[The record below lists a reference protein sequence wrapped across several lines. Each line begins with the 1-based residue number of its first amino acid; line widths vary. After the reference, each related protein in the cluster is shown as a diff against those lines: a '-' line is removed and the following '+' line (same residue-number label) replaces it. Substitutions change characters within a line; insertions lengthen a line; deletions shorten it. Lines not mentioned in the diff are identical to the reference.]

1 MYSLKALVI
10 LFMPLYSTTIST
22 LLDGTLLRL
31 FSQVPNLNP
40 KPEPGILVDNK
51 LLCNVLLFQFFFIVE
66 YYMSSY
72 ERCTVCCTGVIEP
85 PNHPVVSRFFRER
98 TKTCRR
104 TNQETLKNRSN

>member
-1 MYSLKALVI
+1 M
-10 LFMPLYSTTIST
+10 
-22 LLDGTLLRL
+22 
-31 FSQVPNLNP
+31 N
-40 KPEPGILVDNK
+40 PEPVLMRFRACRCMRGLMRFRPCRYMRGILVDNK

-66 YYMSSY
+66 YYMSCY

-85 PNHPVVSRFFRER
+85 SNHPVVSRFFRER